1 MSNTFEL
8 INMIE
13 TGKTRDMESTF
24 GDIMQAKM
32 EDAIEYRR
40 MEISQSM
47 FQAVDESEEI
57 SEEEYLNLSEE
68 EQEMYKL
75 SAEK

>member
-13 TGKTRDMESTF
+13 SGKTRDMESTF

-57 SEEEYLNLSEE
+57 SEEES
-68 EQEMYKL
+68 
-75 SAEK
+75 